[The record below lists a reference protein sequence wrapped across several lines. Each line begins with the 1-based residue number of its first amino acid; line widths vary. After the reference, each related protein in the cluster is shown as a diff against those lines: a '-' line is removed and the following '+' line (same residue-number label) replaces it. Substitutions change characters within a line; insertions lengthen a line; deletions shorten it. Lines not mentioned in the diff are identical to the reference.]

1 MNRSIVRLDAVSE
14 FVQHWLTVVVAIGQG
29 CHGGPFSPVAFVEDG
44 ITVQA
49 VECGAKSLAQGG
61 REASAGPVDLQIQV
75 KLRFGIKGSK
85 AHVHI
90 TCA

>member
-1 MNRSIVRLDAVSE
+1 MSE

-29 CHGGPFSPVAFVEDG
+29 PHGCPLSAVTFVEDG

-61 REASAGPVDLQIQV
+61 CEASTGPVNLQIQM
-75 KLRFGIKGSK
+75 K
-85 AHVHI
+85 
-90 TCA
+90 